1 MATHTP
7 GNAREETPSRSR
19 RIRVAVDE
27 AFEFLSDPKNLP
39 LWFGGR
45 VGDELHLD
53 AEPSARTV
61 HLRWGAPGMWR
72 HMVTGVAPE
81 EDASRVTITFVPV
94 PGCDGVCLDRE
105 ILAASGR
112 LSRLARALRDRSH
125 LVDSEG
131 YWT

>member
-1 MATHTP
+1 
-7 GNAREETPSRSR
+7 
-19 RIRVAVDE
+19 
-27 AFEFLSDPKNLP
+27 
-39 LWFGGR
+39 LWR
-45 VGDELHLD
+45 N
-53 AEPSARTV
+53 R
-61 HLRWGAPGMWR
+61 
-72 HMVTGVAPE
+72 VTGVAPE